1 MTDGCGGSIAR
12 RGLLVGMA
20 AALAAPRGAPA
31 QPTERTARVGIYTT
45 APSWRDSIAGVLRD
59 RGWIEGRSIAF
70 EWHGAE
76 NSHTRLGED
85 VARMPPDVLVLGGP
99 LRIREAMRVTT
110 TIPIIGLDLE
120 SDPVT
125 SGFVKTLARP
135 GGNVSGLWMDLP
147 EIAGKQIQFLREVI
161 PNLNRLGVV
170 WDDRIGK
177 PQFDQVQAVC
187 RGTKTSVHA
196 APVHGVADI
205 DGAMKRLLTERPQ
218 AIVLLTSP
226 VISNG
231 LARIAELALES
242 RLPSISPFSTFP
254 GFGGLMA
261 YGPDFPS
268 MWRQLAGYVDRVLR
282 GAKVGDLP
290 VERPA
295 KFTLV
300 VNLKTAKVLGLTL
313 PQALIL
319 RADEVIQ

>member
-1 MTDGCGGSIAR
+1 MTDRHGATIAR

-20 AALAAPRGAPA
+20 AVLASPRGASA
-31 QPTERTARVGIYTT
+31 QPAERTARVSIYTA
-45 APSWRDSIAGVLRD
+45 APSWRDSIAGVLRE

-70 EWHGAE
+70 DWHSAE
-76 NSHTRLGED
+76 DSYTHLGEH
-85 VARMPPDVLVLGGP
+85 VARMPPDVIVLGGP

-120 SDPVT
+120 SDPVA

-147 EIAGKQIQFLREVI
+147 EIAGKQIQFLREAV
-161 PNLNRLGVV
+161 PKLNRLGVL
-170 WDDRIGK
+170 WDDRIGQ
-177 PQFDQVQAVC
+177 PQFAHVQTVC
-187 RGTKTSVHA
+187 RGMKTSVRA
-196 APVHGVADI
+196 ASVRAQADI
-205 DGAMKRLLTERPQ
+205 DGAMKRLVADRPQ

-254 GFGGLMA
+254 GFGGLLA

-268 MWRQLAGYVDRVLR
+268 MWRQLAAYVDRVLR

-295 KFTLV
+295 KFTLA
-300 VNLKTAKVLGLTL
+300 VNLKTARRLGLTL
-313 PQALIL
+313 PQSLVV